1 MIRHPPRSPL
11 FPYTTLFRSL
21 VLLPCRIFKE
31 AVNLRWRPNFA
42 PFHPEQIFAG
52 LHFHARLRERGP
64 EFRVPVLPIVNPH
77 KAVTPVFDFV
87 VRAEQAAF
95 HFPRLGHRS
104 EEHTSEL
111 QSQSNI
117 V

>member
-21 VLLPCRIFKE
+21 DLLPCRIFKE

-64 EFRVPVLPIVNPH
+64 EFRVPVL
-77 KAVTPVFDFV
+77 
-87 VRAEQAAF
+87 
-95 HFPRLGHRS
+95 RS

-111 QSQSNI
+111 SHSQISYAVFCLKKKNHLELR
-117 V
+117 VL